1 LNQSNPSDVLPA
13 GSRLEGYEIDTV
25 LGRGVLGIS
34 YRARAL
40 DHGRLVV
47 VQEYLPPN
55 LAGRGEGGDV
65 RPLAEPLAGSS
76 AGPAAGLF
84 RWGLERFLGQA
95 QALGRLQCPGIVRV
109 LGSFEAA
116 QTGYAVSEYV
126 DGVSL
131 RAVIEGGDRLE
142 QPALLR
148 MLLALMDALEALHG
162 AGLLHDAITPDH
174 IHLRADGS
182 PVLLGF
188 GGARRA
194 LAIECRA
201 LAALVAPPYA
211 PLESYALTHADD
223 RRGPWTDIYAL
234 GACCYRAVTGIAP
247 LDAVSRANAML
258 TGRFATQ
265 ATAAELGRERYAPAL
280 LGAIDSALAFLPEYR
295 PQSVAAWRAPLRV
308 DAGPAARRQASAGP
322 LAWEQRL
329 PEAPAPRAPASA
341 SAPGRRKPVAAPPVA
356 VPPVAA
362 PRNTLPPGV
371 ALPAAKARAGRA
383 RATAAAAARR
393 WLQRPRLVGLALAAL
408 GAALGVA
415 LLLGWWLAAARD
427 ESGRSQAVAA
437 PPAGAEGA
445 GAPLTAAQWRAL
457 PEGQPC
463 LLAWAQQLGERWQLL
478 GYGSEAALAAA
489 TAGVPAAA
497 RGLLEERV
505 SPVAPSLCEVL
516 EVYRAPWLASQGRA
530 DAAQLR
536 APVAGQRLREGDPLV
551 VAVVA
556 PAFDAYLYLDYFTLD
571 GKVVHMVPG
580 PRFAENRM
588 LARATA
594 TIGELAQWR
603 AAPPL
608 GRELLV
614 MAQTSQPLFTRE
626 RPEIE
631 PAADYLRAVRD
642 ALQALQAARGASID
656 VSLVTIEVTRRR

>member
-1 LNQSNPSDVLPA
+1 MNQSNPSDVLPA

-201 LAALVAPPYA
+201 LAAL
-211 PLESYALTHADD
+211 
-223 RRGPWTDIYAL
+223 
-234 GACCYRAVTGIAP
+234 
-247 LDAVSRANAML
+247 
-258 TGRFATQ
+258 
-265 ATAAELGRERYAPAL
+265 
-280 LGAIDSALAFLPEYR
+280 
-295 PQSVAAWRAPLRV
+295 
-308 DAGPAARRQASAGP
+308 
-322 LAWEQRL
+322 
-329 PEAPAPRAPASA
+329 
-341 SAPGRRKPVAAPPVA
+341 
-356 VPPVAA
+356 
-362 PRNTLPPGV
+362 
-371 ALPAAKARAGRA
+371 
-383 RATAAAAARR
+383 
-393 WLQRPRLVGLALAAL
+393 
-408 GAALGVA
+408 
-415 LLLGWWLAAARD
+415 
-427 ESGRSQAVAA
+427 
-437 PPAGAEGA
+437 
-445 GAPLTAAQWRAL
+445 
-457 PEGQPC
+457 
-463 LLAWAQQLGERWQLL
+463 
-478 GYGSEAALAAA
+478 
-489 TAGVPAAA
+489 
-497 RGLLEERV
+497 
-505 SPVAPSLCEVL
+505 
-516 EVYRAPWLASQGRA
+516 
-530 DAAQLR
+530 
-536 APVAGQRLREGDPLV
+536 
-551 VAVVA
+551 
-556 PAFDAYLYLDYFTLD
+556 
-571 GKVVHMVPG
+571 
-580 PRFAENRM
+580 
-588 LARATA
+588 
-594 TIGELAQWR
+594 
-603 AAPPL
+603 
-608 GRELLV
+608 
-614 MAQTSQPLFTRE
+614 
-626 RPEIE
+626 
-631 PAADYLRAVRD
+631 
-642 ALQALQAARGASID
+642 
-656 VSLVTIEVTRRR
+656 